1 MNIIN
6 ELKLYSKKHSDVIGI
21 IATIIGII
29 SFIPVVLGVY
39 RTKKTNNFPYQM
51 LFLALI
57 SNLLWIVYGLI
68 ISADSTI
75 IMGALYF
82 GIYAFILFV
91 KSTNK

>member
-1 MNIIN
+1 MAILD
-6 ELKLYSKKHSDVIGI
+6 ELKLDAKKHSDVIGI
-21 IATIIGII
+21 IATVIGII

-51 LFLALI
+51 LILALI
-57 SNLLWIVYGLI
+57 SNLLWIIYGVV

-82 GIYAFILFV
+82 GIYTFILFV